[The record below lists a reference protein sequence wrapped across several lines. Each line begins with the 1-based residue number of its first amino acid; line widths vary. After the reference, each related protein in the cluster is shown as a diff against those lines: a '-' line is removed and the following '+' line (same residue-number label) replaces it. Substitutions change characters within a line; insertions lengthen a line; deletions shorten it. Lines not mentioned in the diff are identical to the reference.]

1 MGKRILSLCMALVL
15 CLGLLPVTALA
26 AEEIKLFIGGQQI
39 TESGCYE
46 KNQDGDWTKVED
58 SDGTEPANGQ
68 FYYDAATFTL
78 TLNQA
83 EITHD
88 KTVTVAEGY
97 TYEVSVIA
105 FSQTADVSLKIVVSQ
120 GTSTI
125 TGTGGIR
132 VESTTGDV
140 SLSIAGPGSLDVEPK
155 GSNSGITLC
164 SSKNTNLDIDGA
176 DVTASSPA
184 QYGVYLISSTDAS
197 STSTITVNN
206 GSLTT
211 SGNGYVGIYY
221 YWSGTNNAGT
231 SSLTVSGNAVV
242 DTRNSKILTNNAE
255 TGVQVGAGSDGNGGI
270 VFNGKNGTVYGDV
283 TLQEDLEIGED
294 ETLTIGK
301 DASLTVPDGKT
312 LTNDGTINVESGGKL
327 EGTTTGN
334 GTLKIA
340 PTITTQPQDVEVK
353 ENETA
358 TFTVKVT
365 GSDLSYQWQQNMNG
379 SGWTDITGETNATYT
394 IGKTTMDMNGT
405 QYRCVV
411 KNSIDEVTSNAAT
424 LTVTA
429 KPAYTVTVN
438 ANPTEG
444 GTANA
449 DRQTAAEA
457 ETVTLTA
464 TPNSNYRF
472 VGWTSDGGVTFADA
486 SSLSTTFTMPAEDVT
501 ITANWQYDPP
511 YIPPT
516 KTPSEQ
522 ALDKIED
529 AKPGDTV
536 TINIFGGNTKLDKEV
551 FEELAGR
558 DVTLEISLSNGVTW
572 TVNGQDIPANA
583 KLTDIDMG
591 VSMNTSTIPVDLINA
606 VTGEIGTVQLTLKH
620 DGEFGFTM
628 TMTAPVGAKNAGLW
642 ANLYHYDEDAG
653 KMVYQAAALVDEDGN
668 VALPFDHASQYALV
682 LDSKSHDL
690 PFTDLAANAWYLDAV
705 AYVYRHDIMEGMSA
719 TTFQPN
725 GTLSRA
731 QAVQIFYNLEGQP
744 DLSGENLGYPYEDVN
759 AQAWYGNAV
768 YWARITGVAT
778 GYGDGTFQPGDSITR
793 QEFAQMLYNYAK
805 YKGYDL
811 TAEGDLSQFP
821 DSGSVADW
829 AETAMSWANG
839 NELINGHDD
848 GTIDAAGIGTRA
860 QAASILMRF
869 DQNLVEK

>member
-1 MGKRILSLCMALVL
+1 MGKKLFSLCMALAL
-15 CLGLLPVTALA
+15 CLGLLPATALA
-26 AEEIKLFIGGQQI
+26 ADMNTVYVGGVALAGSSDSI
-39 TESGCYE
+39 VYATTNESGE
-46 KNQDGDWTKVED
+46 VVKDGANANNYNIKW
-58 SDGTEPANGQ
+58 DGS
-68 FYYDAATFTL
+68 TL
-78 TLNQA
+78 TLNGA
-83 EITHD
+83 KIKGATSSESLYATAGI
-88 KTVTVAEGY
+88 Y
-97 TYEVSVIA
+97 A
-105 FSQTADVSLKIVVSQ
+105 FSNS
-120 GTSTI
+120 
-125 TGTGGIR
+125 
-132 VESTTGDV
+132 GDV
-140 SLSIAGPGSLDVEPK
+140 SLNIALQGVNEIFDSSHGIWVFSSSTGAATLTITGDGSLTAS
-155 GSNSGITLC
+155 GSLSGILVQSNDGDATLTIQ
-164 SSKNTNLDIDGA
+164 NA
-176 DVTASSPA
+176 DVTAENS
-184 QYGVYLISSTDAS
+184 ISSGDGVTVRAGSSSSAS
-197 STSTITVNN
+197 LSVDG
-206 GSLTT
+206 GSLTAT
-211 SGNGYVGIYY
+211 GTGVGSGINFLFGSWV
-221 YWSGTNNAGT
+221 SGSGMP
-231 SSLTVSGNAVV
+231 SLTVSGNAMVKASGG
-242 DTRNSKILTNNAE
+242 DGGISDNSSADIRIGDDNN
-255 TGVQVGAGSDGNGGI
+255 SSGGI
-270 VFNGKNGTVYGDV
+270 VFNNGTGTVYGNV
-283 TLQEDLEIGED
+283 TLQEDLTIGEG
-294 ETLTIGK
+294 ESLTI
-301 DASLTVPDGKT
+301 PDGSKLDCNNN
-312 LTNDGTINVESGGKL
+312 LTNKGTILVETGGTVSGQLKNGTTVTTPSITAQPTGQTVT
-327 EGTTTGN
+327 EGTQAAFSVSATAGSET
-334 GTLKIA
+334 
-340 PTITTQPQDVEVK
+340 PT
-353 ENETA
+353 
-358 TFTVKVT
+358 
-365 GSDLSYQWQQNMNG
+365 YQWQQSTDNG
-379 SGWTDITGETNATYT
+379 GSWTDISGATEASYT
-394 IGKTTMDMNGT
+394 ISSTTTSMSGN

-411 KNSIDEVTSNAAT
+411 KSASGVGVISQAAT
-424 LTVTA
+424 LTVQA

-486 SSLSTTFTMPAEDVT
+486 SSLSTTFTMPAGNVT

-551 FEELAGR
+551 FEKLA
-558 DVTLEISLSNGVTW
+558 
-572 TVNGQDIPANA
+572 GQDITLVVKLPGGVRWTVHGKDIPKYANI
-583 KLTDIDMG
+583 TDIDMG

-620 DGEFGFTM
+620 NGEFGFTM
-628 TMTAPVGAKNAGLW
+628 TLTAPVGVKNAGLW

-653 KMVYQAAALVDEDGN
+653 KMVYQTAALVDKDGN

-682 LDSKSHDL
+682 LDSKSHEL
-690 PFTDLAANAWYLDAV
+690 PFTDLTAGAWYLDAV

-731 QAVQIFYNLEGQP
+731 MAVQIFYNLEGQP
-744 DLSGENLGYPYEDVN
+744 DISGENLGYPYEDVD

-768 YWARITGVAT
+768 YWAKITGVAT
-778 GYGDGTFQPGDSITR
+778 GYGDGTFQPTDSITR

-829 AETAMSWANG
+829 AEAAMSWANG